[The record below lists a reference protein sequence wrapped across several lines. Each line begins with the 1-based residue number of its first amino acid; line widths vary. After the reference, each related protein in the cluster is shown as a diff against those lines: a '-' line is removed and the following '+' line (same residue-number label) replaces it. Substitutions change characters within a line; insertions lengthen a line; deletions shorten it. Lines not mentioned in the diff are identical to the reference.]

1 MQWNSPCVEA
11 SGQGELNNDDAVK
24 LRELERTAAVNKTL
38 FEEFLQKAK
47 ITDEQAT
54 FRARDVRVIMPA
66 QPGGQS
72 FPNTR
77 RTLLMALFIGLGLG
91 VGGALAMEMLKAGFT
106 IAPRS
111 RAGAG
116 NSRPGLCAQDE
127 QDPTRQGRK
136 EHPRS
141 ILSSALS
148 ALGFQRSHAHVAQ
161 RHSHVGCRPAA

>member
-1 MQWNSPCVEA
+1 MRWNSPCVRRPDRA
-11 SGQGELNNDDAVK
+11 SLNNDDAVK

-54 FRARDVRVIMPA
+54 FRPSDVRVIMPA

-77 RTLLMALFIGLGLG
+77 RILLMALFAGLGLG

-106 IAPRS
+106 TPREVEEALGIPVLAS
-111 RAGAG
+111 V
-116 NSRPGLCAQDE
+116 
-127 QDPTRQGRK
+127 RK
-136 EHPRS
+136 LNKSQLVKDGKNVPVAV
-141 ILSSALS
+141 LPVALS
-148 ALGFQRSHAHVAQ
+148 ALAF
-161 RHSHVGCRPAA
+161 